1 MKSRLVLRRLIASST
16 LMIWLAALAPGQRI
30 GIVDTAESTGLML
43 TVFGASVGD
52 QLKALAAGDFNG
64 DGIGD
69 MLVGTHLANN
79 LDIQRIDAGV
89 AYIVLGRRDILPI
102 ETRDPGEPAELQPDV
117 IFFGAEN
124 DDRMGVSTTN
134 GDINGDGIDDIV
146 LGAPQADG
154 PGNSRSNAGEVY
166 IFYGSRELK
175 PGSIRDVAGMFG
187 PVPDVTILGEER
199 NDTLGAAVALGQLNG
214 SGSLDLIIGAPGTF
228 GPQNTRASAGTVY
241 IIFDVAERGSMIDL
255 ADPFTGADVVIHG
268 AETLDGLGGAVAS
281 GDLNQDG
288 FDDVALSA
296 PLADGPG
303 NSRRDAGEVYVLFG
317 GPRFVSTRIRDGAG
331 FFGPMPELTIYGQ
344 DPRDVFGGSLLIG
357 DVSGDQI
364 ADLIIGAVLPPI
376 NTTTNSIGGDGP
388 GNARAD
394 AGEVYVIRG
403 SRALASEF
411 VRDMA
416 AQVARPADLTLFGGD
431 AGDVFGSSLRVG
443 DVSGD
448 GVNDLIITA
457 PRADGLDNGRTNV
470 GEVYAFFGGPR
481 LFDGLQRDAAGQV
494 GRPADLILLGPSA
507 GVNFGLTISLIDLDA
522 DGALDFIVG
531 APLLNGPENLRAT
544 AGAVLVVSG
553 D

>member
-1 MKSRLVLRRLIASST
+1 
-16 LMIWLAALAPGQRI
+16 MIWLAALAPGQRI

-241 IIFDVAERGSMIDL
+241 IIFDVAERGSVIDL

-416 AQVARPADLTLFGGD
+416 AQVARPADLTLFGD
-431 AGDVFGSSLRVG
+431 EAGDVFGSSLRVG

-457 PRADGLDNGRTNV
+457 PRADGLDNRRTNV

-494 GRPADLILLGPSA
+494 GRPAELTLLGPSA
-507 GVNFGLTISLIDLDA
+507 GVNFGLTIALIDLDA